1 MGKKSQQERAQMIRD
16 MKGIGPALEAKAAAA
31 KPTQKAKWRMPN
43 IHPVAL
49 TITLVVAVGA
59 VIAHAML

>member
-16 MKGIGPALEAKAAAA
+16 MAGIGPALAAKAAAA
-31 KPTQKAKWRMPN
+31 KPTPKATSRIPN

-49 TITLVVAVGA
+49 TITIVVVVGA
-59 VIAHAML
+59 FIAHAML